1 VANGRTPTGGVT
13 MIGLHGGQW
22 FGTAAGEALR
32 RATVVLGAP
41 RHLDSLPGDVPGTRV
56 PLGTPLSAAVD
67 QIASCRD
74 RGEQTCVLV
83 SGDPGFFGLAR
94 VAAARL
100 APDRLVEHPAPSAVA
115 LAFAR
120 IGIHWDDAVV
130 ISAHGRPLGPAI
142 ETIGAHP
149 KVAVLCGPDCRPE
162 DLGRHLVSAGC
173 PPRLVAVVSR
183 IGEADE
189 DLWEGDPSGLAER
202 AFDPLSVVVVRA
214 PAPSDGPGWAWGVP
228 DDRYEH
234 RQGMITKAEVRA
246 IALGKLG
253 VPMSGVMWDVG
264 AGSGSVSAEC
274 SRLSP
279 GLKIYAIERRSD
291 DAARLRH
298 NLAGTA
304 SVVVEGL
311 APAALRDLPD
321 PDRIFVGGGGL
332 PVIDVALQ
340 RLRPGG
346 TVVATFAALDRASA
360 GAAVLGHLVQV
371 SVNRGV
377 PIGPGGSLRL
387 AAENPVFVC
396 WGPGA

>member
-1 VANGRTPTGGVT
+1 MADARSPAGSVT

-32 RATVVLGAP
+32 RATVVIGAS
-41 RHLDSLPGDVPGTRV
+41 RHLDSLPRDVPGTRV
-56 PLGTPLSAAVD
+56 ALAAPLGAAVD
-67 QIASCRD
+67 QIAHCRD

-94 VAAARL
+94 LAAARL

-130 ISAHGRPLGPAI
+130 ISAHGRPVEPGI
-142 ETIGAHP
+142 ETILAHP

-162 DLGRHLVSAGC
+162 DLGRQLVSAGC

-189 DLWEGDPSGLAER
+189 DLWEGDPGGLA
-202 AFDPLSVVVVRA
+202 AGSFDPLSVVVLRA
-214 PAPSDGPGWAWGVP
+214 PAPSGGPGWSWGLP

-253 VPMSGVMWDVG
+253 VPMAGVMWDVG
-264 AGSGSVSAEC
+264 AGSGSVSTEC
-274 SRLSP
+274 ARLSP
-279 GLKIYAIERRSD
+279 GLQIYAIERRSD

-298 NLAGTA
+298 NLAGSA
-304 SVVVEGL
+304 AVVVEGR
-311 APAALRDLPD
+311 APAVLRDLPD
-321 PDRIFVGGGGL
+321 PDRVFVGGGGL
-332 PVIDVALQ
+332 ELIDVALQ

-346 TVVATFAALDRASA
+346 AVVATFAALDRASA
-360 GAAVLGHLVQV
+360 AAGRLGHLVQV
-371 SVNRGV
+371 SVSRGV
-377 PIGPGGSLRL
+377 PIGPGESLRL

-396 WGPGA
+396 WGPVA

>member
-1 VANGRTPTGGVT
+1 

-41 RHLDSLPGDVPGTRV
+41 RHLDSLPRDLPGTR
-56 PLGTPLSAAVD
+56 LALAAPLSAAVE
-67 QIASCRD
+67 QIARCRD
-74 RGEQTCVLV
+74 GGEQTCVVV

-120 IGIHWDDAVV
+120 IGTHWDDAVV
-130 ISAHGRPLGPAI
+130 ISAHGRPFQPAI
-142 ETIGAHP
+142 EAVLAHP
-149 KVAVLCGPDCRPE
+149 KVAVLCSPDCRPE
-162 DLGRHLVSAGC
+162 ELGRQLAGSGC
-173 PPRLVAVVSR
+173 PPRLVAVASR

-189 DLWEGDPSGLAER
+189 DLWEGDPDGLADGN
-202 AFDPLSVVVVRA
+202 FDPLSVVVFRA
-214 PAPSDGPGWAWGVP
+214 PAPSSGPGWSWGLP
-228 DDRYEH
+228 EDRYEH

-246 IALGKLG
+246 VALGKLAI
-253 VPMSGVMWDVG
+253 PMAGVMWDVG

-274 SRLSP
+274 ARLSP
-279 GLKIYAIERRSD
+279 GLQIYAIERRSD

-298 NLAGTA
+298 NLAGSA
-304 SVVVEGL
+304 AVVVEGQ
-311 APAALRDLPD
+311 APAVLGEVPD
-321 PDRIFVGGGGL
+321 PDRVFVGGGGL
-332 PVIDVALQ
+332 EVIEVALQ

-346 TVVATFAALDRASA
+346 TLVATFAALDTASA
-360 GAAVLGHLVQV
+360 AAARLGHLVQV
-371 SVNRGV
+371 SVSRGV
-377 PIGPGGSLRL
+377 PVGPGASLRL
-387 AAENPVFVC
+387 EAGNPVFVC

>member
-1 VANGRTPTGGVT
+1 VADGPAPASGVT
-13 MIGLHGGQW
+13 LVGLHGGQW
-22 FGTAAGEALR
+22 FGTAAGETLR
-32 RATVVLGAP
+32 RATVVLGAA
-41 RHLDSLPGDVPGTRV
+41 RHLDSLPGDVAGARV
-56 PLGTPLSAAVD
+56 ALAVPLSAAVD

-94 VAAARL
+94 VLAARL
-100 APDRLVEHPAPSAVA
+100 APDRLVEHPAPTSVA

-130 ISAHGRPLGPAI
+130 ISAHGRPVGPAI
-142 ETIGAHP
+142 EAIAAHP

-162 DLGRHLVSAGC
+162 DLGRHLVGAGC

-189 DLWEGDPSGLAER
+189 DLWEGDPAGLAEGS
-202 AFDPLSVVVVRA
+202 FDPLSVVVART
-214 PAPSDGPGWAWGVP
+214 PGPSGPGWSWGLP
-228 DDRYEH
+228 DERFEH
-234 RQGMITKAEVRA
+234 RQGMVTKAEVRA

-253 VPMSGVMWDVG
+253 IPTAGVMWDVG

-274 SRLSP
+274 SRLAP

-291 DAARLRH
+291 DASRLRR
-298 NLAGTA
+298 NLAGSA
-304 SVVVEGL
+304 AVVVEGP
-311 APAALRDLPD
+311 APAVLRDLPD
-321 PDRIFVGGGGL
+321 PDRVFVGGGGL
-332 PVIDVALQ
+332 EAVDVALQ

-360 GAAVLGHLVQV
+360 GAGLLGHLVQV
-371 SVNRGV
+371 SVSRGV

-396 WGPGA
+396 WGPRT